1 MNKVSIHI
9 AVENQEEMR
18 EALRQYQDL
27 PNLSCISAEIIPIDD
42 RASAQPE
49 AGLVHDDNTVTA
61 SDIVNGTVKVEG
73 DKLAKAPAE
82 EPSAPEP
89 AEVTHEPDPAEPA
102 HIYSEMEV
110 RAAVAELRDSKGINA
125 VKAVFA
131 KFCVSKFP
139 ELEPEQY
146 TDVMAVVKEAM
157 GDAT

>member
-1 MNKVSIHI
+1 MTKVSIHI

-27 PNLSCISAEIIPIDD
+27 PNLHCISAEIIPAYD
-42 RASAQPE
+42 RVSAQPE
-49 AGLVHDDNTVTA
+49 AGLVLDDNTVTA

-73 DKLAKAPAE
+73 DKLTKAPAE
-82 EPSAPEP
+82 KPSAPEP

-131 KFCVSKFP
+131 KFNVSKFP

-146 TDVMAVVKEAM
+146 NDVMAVVKEAM